1 MTYVDLTVRLLLSI
15 LFGGIIGIERE
26 SVNRPAG
33 FRTHILVCVG
43 STLTMLVSL
52 YIFELFQGKTN
63 LDPARIAAQ
72 VVSGI
77 GFLGAGT
84 IIREGS
90 TVRGLTTAASLWT
103 IAAIGLAIGCGFYFA
118 ASMTT
123 VLTFT
128 TLISLSK
135 FENRIIKK
143 RSSKDIILIIKDSP
157 GQIGK
162 IGTILGDLSVT
173 IKNIRMNNIDDEK
186 LRVCL
191 NIETPS
197 KLDNSD
203 ITMSLSKVDGILS
216 VECEDNKF
224 IKTTENTIAP
234 EKSVEI

>member
-103 IAAIGLAIGCGFYFA
+103 IAAIGLAVGCGFYCA

-123 VLTFT
+123 ILTFT

-143 RSSKDIILIIKDSP
+143 RLSKDIILIIKDSP
-157 GQIGK
+157 GQMGK
-162 IGTILGDLSVT
+162 IGTTLGEMKVN
-173 IKNIRMNNIDDEK
+173 IKSIRMNNIDDGK
-186 LRVCL
+186 LRVSL
-191 NIETPS
+191 NVAPPL

-224 IKTTENTIAP
+224 IKTTDNRKIKEFL
-234 EKSVEI
+234 EV